1 MTAIQLTA
9 SAASVRRQDVAC
21 HPDTTREAA
30 RLTVV
35 FTLPPVNQ
43 GDISVISLG
52 SAAIGPPLYWTPLA
66 RTGRIRLHQPA
77 KPW

>member
-1 MTAIQLTA
+1 
-9 SAASVRRQDVAC
+9 
-21 HPDTTREAA
+21 
-30 RLTVV
+30 LTVV

-66 RTGRIRLHQPA
+66 RIGRIRLHQPA